1 MPDVLGKMAEMP
13 EVAPA
18 PAIEKQKCHKLPQL
32 VHIVEAV
39 S

>member
-1 MPDVLGKMAEMP
+1 MPEVLGKMAEMP

-18 PAIEKQKCHKLPQL
+18 PAKEKQKCCKLPQL
-32 VHIVEAV
+32 VHIVKAI

>member
-18 PAIEKQKCHKLPQL
+18 HSL
-32 VHIVEAV
+32 VLGGANKHE
-39 S
+39 